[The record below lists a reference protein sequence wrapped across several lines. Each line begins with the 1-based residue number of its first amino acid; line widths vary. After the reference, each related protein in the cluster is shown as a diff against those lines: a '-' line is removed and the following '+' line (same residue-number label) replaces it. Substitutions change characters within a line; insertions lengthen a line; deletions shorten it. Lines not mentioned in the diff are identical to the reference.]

1 MKCKIDGCD
10 RECRY
15 MEQQVFGQK
24 LTHRGKKANGYQ
36 PKYGEYQQKLKD
48 LRDSRREAA

>member
-15 MEQQVFGQK
+15 MEQQVCQK
-24 LTHRGKKANGYQ
+24 H
-36 PKYGEYQQKLKD
+36 
-48 LRDSRREAA
+48 